1 MTKIA
6 RYRPAPANWP
16 RGMKLRIVAL
26 SDIHA
31 DRPWM
36 PPSRIRRI
44 CAEANALAPD
54 IVVLLGDFVYGARRY
69 ARPVPPV
76 EWAEALAALRAPLGV
91 HAVLGN
97 HDWWEDAEG
106 QRSLK
111 GPVESRRALEA
122 AGIPVYENDAK
133 KLGEFW
139 LAGVADQRPLER
151 HDHGLIYD
159 GPSLADLPKT
169 LAQVTD
175 DAPVI
180 LMQHEPDLFP
190 EVPPRV
196 ALTLAGHTHAGQI
209 RLPFL
214 PLATSSRFGER
225 YAYGHIREEDRDMI
239 VSAGLGF
246 SDLPLRINAP
256 AEIVLVELGEPDAGE

>member
-6 RYRPAPANWP
+6 RYRLAPKNWP
-16 RGMKLRIVAL
+16 RGLKLRIVAL

-31 DRPWM
+31 DWPWM
-36 PPSRIRRI
+36 TPARIGRI
-44 CAEANALAPD
+44 CAEANELAPD
-54 IVVLLGDFVYGARRY
+54 IVLLLGDFVHGVRTW
-69 ARPVPPV
+69 ARPVPTG
-76 EWAEALAALRAPLGV
+76 EWAAALATLRAPLGI

-97 HDWWEDAEG
+97 HDWWEDEEG
-106 QRSLK
+106 QRTLK
-111 GPVESRRALEA
+111 GPVEARRALET
-122 AGIPVYENDAK
+122 AGISVYENDARK
-133 KLGEFW
+133 IGEFW
-139 LAGVADQRPLER
+139 IAGVADQRPLER
-151 HDHGLIYD
+151 FDRGQHYD

-175 DAPVI
+175 DAPLI
-180 LMQHEPDLFP
+180 LMLHEPDIFP
-190 EVPPRV
+190 DVPPRV
-196 ALTLAGHTHAGQI
+196 TLTLAGHTHAGQI

-225 YAYGHIREEDRDMI
+225 YAYGHIREEGRDMI

-256 AEIVLVELGEPDAGE
+256 PEIVMVELGEADAGW